1 MAPRTRLAYYAF
13 LCCALQTLPAL
24 GQEPILPHGDPR
36 LQSSEEDRARKEEIR
51 DQRLKQQGQGSNYRI
66 EGEPQ
71 APAGTTEPSAAG
83 AEDVPGQDTRI
94 ADPSVNPGQA
104 AGMRTVQGRIVDS
117 KSDRLVVHLQ
127 NGTETTLMVDN
138 DTVGDTDL
146 HPGDVV
152 TGVVTP
158 QGRAV
163 TIQKKPGPPAKNN
176 R

>member
-1 MAPRTRLAYYAF
+1 MMSKTRLAYYAF
-13 LCCALQTLPAL
+13 LCGALQTLPAL

-36 LQSSEEDRARKEEIR
+36 LQSAEEERARREEIR

-71 APAGTTEPSAAG
+71 SSADTTEPSAG
-83 AEDVPGQDTRI
+83 AQDVPGQDTRI

-117 KSDRLVVHLQ
+117 KSDRLVVHLR
-127 NGTETTLMVDN
+127 NGTDTTLMIDN

-146 HPGDVV
+146 RPGDIV
-152 TGVVTP
+152 TGMVTP
-158 QGRAV
+158 QGRVV
-163 TIQKKPGPPAKNN
+163 TIQKKPGPPANI